1 MGRGIYSIPVAIR
14 ILIVGCILVMALC
27 ERGGGAAPASVL
39 VLASGGGGVAEGS
52 ALDLNGSA
60 VDPLKAAS
68 GKIVVLIFVRVDCPI
83 SNRYSPTIQRI
94 REWFGREDKGRVAF
108 WLVYPDRSESAEQI
122 RKHEKEFGYDL
133 PALRDVQRNLVTES
147 RAQTTPEAAVFDA
160 NRKLV
165 YHGRIDNLFEDFGR
179 ARPSATTHELEDAI
193 RAALDGKEV
202 ANDSV
207 PAVGCY
213 ISDLK

>member
-1 MGRGIYSIPVAIR
+1 MGRGLCSIPVAIR
-14 ILIVGCILVMALC
+14 ILIVGCLLVFAIC
-27 ERGGGAAPASVL
+27 ERGGGGVSALGSAV
-39 VLASGGGGVAEGS
+39 VRVGGGAAEAS
-52 ALDLNGSA
+52 AVDLNGAA
-60 VDPLKAAS
+60 VDPLKASS
-68 GKIVVLIFVRVDCPI
+68 GKVVVLIFVRVDCPI
-83 SNRYSPTIQRI
+83 SNRYAPTIQRI
-94 REWFGREDKGRVAF
+94 SERFAREHAGRVAF

-122 RKHEKEFGYDL
+122 RKHEREFGYEL
-133 PALRDVQRNLVTES
+133 PALRDVQRGLVSES

-179 ARPSATTHELEDAI
+179 SRPAATTHELEDAI

-202 ANDSV
+202 ANASV

>member
-1 MGRGIYSIPVAIR
+1 MGRGFYSIPVAIR
-14 ILIVGCILVMALC
+14 ILIVSFLFLC
-27 ERGGGAAPASVL
+27 GVCELRIGASEPIHIG
-39 VLASGGGGVAEGS
+39 SGEGT
-52 ALDLNGSA
+52 AIDLDGTV
-60 VDPLKAAS
+60 VDPLKAAA

-83 SNRYSPTIQRI
+83 SNRYAPTIQGIERRVRI
-94 REWFGREDKGRVAF
+94 ENAGRVAF

-133 PALRDVQRNLVTES
+133 PALRDVQRSLVAES
-147 RAQTTPEAAVFDA
+147 HAQTTPEAAVFDA

-179 ARPSATTHELEDAI
+179 ARPAATTHELEDAI
-193 RAALDGKEV
+193 HAAVDGKEV
-202 ANDSV
+202 ENASV
-207 PAVGCY
+207 PSVGCF

>member
-1 MGRGIYSIPVAIR
+1 MGRGFYSIPVAFR
-14 ILIVGCILVMALC
+14 ILILSSLSLC
-27 ERGGGAAPASVL
+27 VFVLAISCEHVRGAAFEPAR
-39 VLASGGGGVAEGS
+39 AANDGS
-52 ALDLNGSA
+52 AVDLDGVV
-60 VDPLKAAS
+60 VDPLKAA

-83 SNRYSPTIQRI
+83 SNRYAPTIQGIERRVRI
-94 REWFGREDKGRVAF
+94 ENAGRVAF

-133 PALRDVQRNLVTES
+133 PALRDVQRSLVAES
-147 RAQTTPEAAVFDA
+147 HAQTTPEAAVFDA

-179 ARPSATTHELEDAI
+179 ARPAATTHELEDAI
-193 RAALDGKEV
+193 HAAVDGKEV
-202 ANDSV
+202 ENASV
-207 PAVGCY
+207 PSVGCF

>member
-1 MGRGIYSIPVAIR
+1 MGRGLYSIPVAFR
-14 ILIVGCILVMALC
+14 ILIVCSLLLC
-27 ERGGGAAPASVL
+27 VVCEGARIRLPQPAHGAGEV
-39 VLASGGGGVAEGS
+39 S
-52 ALDLNGSA
+52 AVDLNGA
-60 VDPLKAAS
+60 AIDPLKASA
-68 GKIVVLIFVRVDCPI
+68 GKVVVLIFVRVDCPI
-83 SNRYSPTIQRI
+83 SNRYAPTIQGIER
-94 REWFGREDKGRVAF
+94 RVRLDNAGRVAF

-122 RKHEKEFGYDL
+122 RRHKKEFGYEL
-133 PALRDVQRNLVTES
+133 PALRDVQRSLVAES
-147 RAQTTPEAAVFDA
+147 HVLATPEAAVFDT

-179 ARPSATTHELEDAI
+179 ARPAATTHELEDAI

-202 ANDSV
+202 ADASV

>member
-1 MGRGIYSIPVAIR
+1 MGRRFSSISVLLR
-14 ILIVGCILVMALC
+14 ILIVSTLFLFAFASATCKRV
-27 ERGGGAAPASVL
+27 RGAAFEPAR
-39 VLASGGGGVAEGS
+39 AENHGS
-52 ALDLNGSA
+52 AVDLHGAA
-60 VDPLKAAS
+60 VDPLKAS
-68 GKIVVLIFVRVDCPI
+68 GRKVVVLIFVRVDCPI

-94 REWFGREDKGRVAF
+94 AHENAARVAY

-122 RKHEKEFGYDL
+122 RKHEREFGYDL
-133 PALRDVQRNLVTES
+133 PALRDVQRSLVAES
-147 RAQTTPEAAVFDA
+147 HAQTTPEAAVFDA

-165 YHGRIDNLFEDFGR
+165 YHGRIDNSFEDFGR
-179 ARPSATTHELEDAI
+179 ARPAATTHELEDAI

-202 ANDSV
+202 ANASV